1 MIEPGSPI
9 DQVPGLIA
17 KMMEKANSSVSAHTD
32 IMVNKATD
40 PRPSM
45 RLLVR
50 ALRDLS
56 EEANFRANGLEKL
69 LAEYDERHG

>member
-1 MIEPGSPI
+1 
-9 DQVPGLIA
+9 
-17 KMMEKANSSVSAHTD
+17 
-32 IMVNKATD
+32 MVNKATD